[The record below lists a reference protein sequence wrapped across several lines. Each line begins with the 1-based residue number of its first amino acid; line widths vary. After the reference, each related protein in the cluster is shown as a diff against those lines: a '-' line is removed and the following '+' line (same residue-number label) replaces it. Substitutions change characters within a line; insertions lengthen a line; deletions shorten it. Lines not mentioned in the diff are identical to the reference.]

1 MMWRIPLLMLPFGL
15 FVVGFAASL
24 SLTSATLGAAQV
36 AIPRCATGALTVL
49 PNLNGSA
56 NIVSVTVS
64 GIPAACGG
72 GTMKLTVNNGTTNSS
87 GSAAVPGAGGSLTVT
102 LAAGVPL
109 TAAEQTDL
117 VVIGP

>member
-1 MMWRIPLLMLPFGL
+1 MRRIPLLMLPFGL
-15 FVVGFAASL
+15 FVVGFAASV
-24 SLTSATLGAAQV
+24 SLTSDTLGAAQV
-36 AIPRCATGALTVL
+36 AIPRCAAGALTVL
-49 PNLNGSA
+49 PNLGGGNV
-56 NIVSVTVS
+56 VSVTVS

-72 GTMKLTVNNGTTNSS
+72 GTMKLTVNNGTANSS
-87 GSAAVPGAGGSLTVT
+87 GSAAVPGAGGSVTVT